1 MFSELVLKLNSTVL
15 KLMQDC
21 LAGTGACA
29 KLDNLDSVP
38 ETQVKGSGRRREL
51 TLTGCSLTSTTSHA
65 HAHK

>member
-1 MFSELVLKLNSTVL
+1 MFSELMLKLNSTVL
-15 KLMQDC
+15 KVMQDC

-38 ETQVKGSGRRREL
+38 ETQMKGSGRRREL
-51 TLTGCSLTSTTSHA
+51 TLTGSLTSTTSRA